1 MYTYMEDALDYLT
14 DYASKHHIRIMW
26 ASLSPITPPG
36 SNFEYRSVVMNSNWH
51 NPKEFIFQ
59 LAHEISHVIHGDK
72 GDIVYYHASFTGK
85 ESVEYKA
92 NVGAVRLLVPFFCRE
107 TDKENV
113 NQQRFMKA
121 FDVPSYLS
129 GVVTKELKK
138 YHWDK

>member
-51 NPKEFIFQ
+51 NPREFMFQ

-72 GDIVYYHASFTGK
+72 GDVYYYHACFTGK

-92 NVGAVRLLVPFFCRE
+92 NVGAVNLLIPFYCQDTDIQCVNSANFMEAFHVPH
-107 TDKENV
+107 
-113 NQQRFMKA
+113 
-121 FDVPSYLS
+121 YLS
-129 GVVTKELKK
+129 SIVSEEIKK
-138 YHWDK
+138 YYAK

>member
-51 NPKEFIFQ
+51 NPKEFMFQ
-59 LAHEISHVIHGDK
+59 LAHEMSHVIHGDK
-72 GDIVYYHASFTGK
+72 GDVYYYHACFTGK

-92 NVGAVRLLVPFFCRE
+92 NVGAVKLLIPFYCQDTDIQCVNSANFMEAFHVPH
-107 TDKENV
+107 
-113 NQQRFMKA
+113 
-121 FDVPSYLS
+121 YLS
-129 GVVTKELKK
+129 SVVSEEIKK
-138 YHWDK
+138 YYAK

>member
-1 MYTYMEDALDYLT
+1 MEDALDYLT

-72 GDIVYYHASFTGK
+72 GDIYYYHAFTGK

-92 NVGAVRLLVPFFCRE
+92 NVGAVKLLIPFYCQDTDIQCVNSANFMEAFHVPH
-107 TDKENV
+107 
-113 NQQRFMKA
+113 
-121 FDVPSYLS
+121 YLS
-129 GVVTKELKK
+129 SVVSEEIKK
-138 YHWDK
+138 YYAK

>member
-51 NPKEFIFQ
+51 NPKELIFQ

-72 GDIVYYHASFTGK
+72 GDVYYYHACFTGK

-92 NVGAVRLLVPFFCRE
+92 NVGAVKLLIPFYCQDTDIQCVNSANFMEAFHVPH
-107 TDKENV
+107 
-113 NQQRFMKA
+113 
-121 FDVPSYLS
+121 YLS
-129 GVVTKELKK
+129 SVVSEEIKK
-138 YHWDK
+138 YYAK

>member
-51 NPKEFIFQ
+51 NPREFMFQ

-72 GDIVYYHASFTGK
+72 GDVYYYHACFTGK

-92 NVGAVRLLVPFFCRE
+92 NVGAVKLLIPFYCQDTDIQCVNSANFMEAFHVPH
-107 TDKENV
+107 
-113 NQQRFMKA
+113 
-121 FDVPSYLS
+121 YLS
-129 GVVTKELKK
+129 SVVSEEIKK
-138 YHWDK
+138 YYAK

>member
-1 MYTYMEDALDYLT
+1 MYTYMEDVLDYLT

-51 NPKEFIFQ
+51 NPREFMFQ

-72 GDIVYYHASFTGK
+72 GDVYYYHACFTGK

-92 NVGAVRLLVPFFCRE
+92 NVGAVKLLIPFYCQDTDIQCVNSANFMEAFHVPH
-107 TDKENV
+107 
-113 NQQRFMKA
+113 
-121 FDVPSYLS
+121 YLS
-129 GVVTKELKK
+129 SVVSEEIKK
-138 YHWDK
+138 YYAK

>member
-72 GDIVYYHASFTGK
+72 GDVYYYHACFTGK

-92 NVGAVRLLVPFFCRE
+92 NVGAVNLLIPFYCQDTDIQCVNSANFMEAFHVPH
-107 TDKENV
+107 
-113 NQQRFMKA
+113 
-121 FDVPSYLS
+121 YLS
-129 GVVTKELKK
+129 SVVSEEIKK
-138 YHWDK
+138 YYAK

>member
-1 MYTYMEDALDYLT
+1 MEDALDYLT

-51 NPKEFIFQ
+51 NPREFMFQ

-72 GDIVYYHASFTGK
+72 GDVYYYHACFTGK

-92 NVGAVRLLVPFFCRE
+92 NVGAVKLLIPFYCQD
-107 TDKENV
+107 TDIQCV
-113 NQQRFMKA
+113 NSANFMKA
-121 FDVPSYLS
+121 FHVPHYLS
-129 GVVTKELKK
+129 SIVSEEIKK
-138 YHWDK
+138 YYAN

>member
-1 MYTYMEDALDYLT
+1 MYTYMEDALDYPT

-72 GDIVYYHASFTGK
+72 GDVYYYHACFTGK

-92 NVGAVRLLVPFFCRE
+92 NVGAVKLLIPFYCQDTDIQCVNSANFMEAFHVPH
-107 TDKENV
+107 
-113 NQQRFMKA
+113 
-121 FDVPSYLS
+121 YLS
-129 GVVTKELKK
+129 SVVSEEIKK
-138 YHWDK
+138 YYAK

>member
-1 MYTYMEDALDYLT
+1 MEDALDYLT

-51 NPKEFIFQ
+51 NPREFMFQ

-72 GDIVYYHASFTGK
+72 GDVYYYHACFTGK

-92 NVGAVRLLVPFFCRE
+92 NVGAVKLLIPFYCQDTDIQCVNSANFMEAFHVPH
-107 TDKENV
+107 
-113 NQQRFMKA
+113 
-121 FDVPSYLS
+121 YLS
-129 GVVTKELKK
+129 SVVSEEIKK
-138 YHWDK
+138 YYAK

>member
-1 MYTYMEDALDYLT
+1 MYTYMEDVLDYLT

-51 NPKEFIFQ
+51 NPREFMLQ

-72 GDIVYYHASFTGK
+72 GDVYYYHACFTGK

-92 NVGAVRLLVPFFCRE
+92 NVGAVKLLIPFYCQDTDIQCVNSANFMEAFHVPH
-107 TDKENV
+107 
-113 NQQRFMKA
+113 
-121 FDVPSYLS
+121 YLS
-129 GVVTKELKK
+129 SVVSEEIKK
-138 YHWDK
+138 YYAK

>member
-1 MYTYMEDALDYLT
+1 MYTYMEDVLDYLT

-51 NPKEFIFQ
+51 NPREFMLQ

-72 GDIVYYHASFTGK
+72 GDVYYYHACFTGK

-92 NVGAVRLLVPFFCRE
+92 NVGAVKLLIPFYCQDTDIQCVNSANFMEAFHVPH
-107 TDKENV
+107 
-113 NQQRFMKA
+113 
-121 FDVPSYLS
+121 YLAS
-129 GVVTKELKK
+129 VVSEEIKK
-138 YHWDK
+138 YYAE

>member
-72 GDIVYYHASFTGK
+72 GDVYYYHACFTGK

-92 NVGAVRLLVPFFCRE
+92 NVGAVNLLIPFYCQDTDIQCVNSANFMEAFHVPH
-107 TDKENV
+107 
-113 NQQRFMKA
+113 
-121 FDVPSYLS
+121 YLS
-129 GVVTKELKK
+129 SVVSEVIKK
-138 YHWDK
+138 YYAK

>member
-1 MYTYMEDALDYLT
+1 MYTYMEDVLDYLT

-51 NPKEFIFQ
+51 NPREFMLQ

-72 GDIVYYHASFTGK
+72 GDVYYYHACFTGK

-92 NVGAVRLLVPFFCRE
+92 NVGAVNLLIPFYCQDTDIQCVNSANFMEAFHVPH
-107 TDKENV
+107 
-113 NQQRFMKA
+113 
-121 FDVPSYLS
+121 YLAS
-129 GVVTKELKK
+129 VVSEEIKK
-138 YHWDK
+138 YYAE

>member
-1 MYTYMEDALDYLT
+1 MYTYMEDTLDYLT

-51 NPKEFIFQ
+51 NPREFMFQ

-72 GDIVYYHASFTGK
+72 GDVYYYHACFTGK

-92 NVGAVRLLVPFFCRE
+92 NVGAVKLLIPFYCQD
-107 TDKENV
+107 TDIQCV
-113 NQQRFMKA
+113 NSANFMEA
-121 FDVPSYLS
+121 FHL
-129 GVVTKELKK
+129 L
-138 YHWDK
+138 H

>member
-26 ASLSPITPPG
+26 ASFSPITPPG

-72 GDIVYYHASFTGK
+72 GDIYYYHACFTEGLINCLGIK
-85 ESVEYKA
+85 KKQPDSKTDISNYLILATTSLVA
-92 NVGAVRLLVPFFCRE
+92 FLNNQFNRL
-107 TDKENV
+107 
-113 NQQRFMKA
+113 
-121 FDVPSYLS
+121 YLP
-129 GVVTKELKK
+129 
-138 YHWDK
+138 

>member
-14 DYASKHHIRIMW
+14 DYASKHHIKIMW

-72 GDIVYYHASFTGK
+72 GDIYYYHACFTGR

-92 NVGAVRLLVPFFCRE
+92 NLGAV
-107 TDKENV
+107 
-113 NQQRFMKA
+113 
-121 FDVPSYLS
+121 SYWYLTTVS
-129 GVVTKELKK
+129 IAIGKTLTPMNLKRCSMFRRT
-138 YHWDK
+138 

>member
-1 MYTYMEDALDYLT
+1 MYIYMEDALDYLT

-26 ASLSPITPPG
+26 ASFSPITPPG

-72 GDIVYYHASFTGK
+72 GDIYYYHACFTGR

-92 NVGAVRLLVPFFCRE
+92 NVGAVKLLIPFYCQDTDIQCVNSANFMEAFHVPH
-107 TDKENV
+107 
-113 NQQRFMKA
+113 
-121 FDVPSYLS
+121 YLS
-129 GVVTKELKK
+129 SVVSEEIKK
-138 YHWDK
+138 YYAK

>member
-51 NPKEFIFQ
+51 NPKELIFQ

-72 GDIVYYHASFTGK
+72 GDVYYYHACFTGK

-92 NVGAVRLLVPFFCRE
+92 NVGAVKLLIPFYCQDTDIQCVNSANFMEAFHVPH
-107 TDKENV
+107 
-113 NQQRFMKA
+113 
-121 FDVPSYLS
+121 YLS
-129 GVVTKELKK
+129 SVVSEEIKQYYAK
-138 YHWDK
+138 

>member
-51 NPKEFIFQ
+51 NPREFMFQ

-72 GDIVYYHASFTGK
+72 GDIYYYHACFTGK

-92 NVGAVRLLVPFFCRE
+92 NVGAVNLLIPFYCQDTDIQCVNSANFMEAFHVPH
-107 TDKENV
+107 
-113 NQQRFMKA
+113 
-121 FDVPSYLS
+121 YLS
-129 GVVTKELKK
+129 SVVSEEIKK
-138 YHWDK
+138 YYAK

>member
-72 GDIVYYHASFTGK
+72 GDIYYYHACYTGK

-92 NVGAVRLLVPFFCRE
+92 NVGAVKLLVPFFCQE

-113 NQQRFMKA
+113 SSANFMVA
-121 FDVPSYLS
+121 FRVPEYLTDI
-129 GVVTKELKK
+129 VKRELTKF
-138 YHWDK
+138 YDK

>member
-1 MYTYMEDALDYLT
+1 MEDALDYLT

-72 GDIVYYHASFTGK
+72 GDVYYYHACFTGK

-92 NVGAVRLLVPFFCRE
+92 NVGAVKLLIPFYCQDTDIQCVNSANFMEAFHVPH
-107 TDKENV
+107 
-113 NQQRFMKA
+113 
-121 FDVPSYLS
+121 YLS
-129 GVVTKELKK
+129 SVVSEEIKK
-138 YHWDK
+138 YYAK

>member
-26 ASLSPITPPG
+26 ASFSPITPPG

-72 GDIVYYHASFTGK
+72 GDIYYYHACFTGR

-92 NVGAVRLLVPFFCRE
+92 NVGAVKLLVPFFCQGL
-107 TDKENV
+107 DKFYAN
-113 NQQRFMKA
+113 RHSFMSA
-121 FDVPSYLS
+121 FSVPSYLAD
-129 GVVTKELKK
+129 VVTKEIKK
-138 YHWDK
+138 YYAE

>member
-51 NPKEFIFQ
+51 NPREFMFQ

-72 GDIVYYHASFTGK
+72 GDVYYYHACFTGK

-92 NVGAVRLLVPFFCRE
+92 NVGAVNLLIPFYCQDTDIQCVNSANFMEAFHVPH
-107 TDKENV
+107 
-113 NQQRFMKA
+113 
-121 FDVPSYLS
+121 YLS
-129 GVVTKELKK
+129 SVVSEEIKK
-138 YHWDK
+138 YYAK

>member
-72 GDIVYYHASFTGK
+72 GDIYYYHACFTGR

-92 NVGAVRLLVPFFCRE
+92 NLGAVKLMVPYYCQHRNRE
-107 TDKENV
+107 SINAYEFETLFNV
-113 NQQRFMKA
+113 PTYLN
-121 FDVPSYLS
+121 DV
-129 GVVTKELKK
+129 VIKELKN
-138 YHWDK
+138 YY

>member
-72 GDIVYYHASFTGK
+72 GDIYYYHACFTGK

-92 NVGAVRLLVPFFCRE
+92 NVGAVNLLIPFYCQDTDIQCVNSANFMEAFHVPH
-107 TDKENV
+107 
-113 NQQRFMKA
+113 
-121 FDVPSYLS
+121 YLS
-129 GVVTKELKK
+129 SVVSEEIKK
-138 YHWDK
+138 YYAK